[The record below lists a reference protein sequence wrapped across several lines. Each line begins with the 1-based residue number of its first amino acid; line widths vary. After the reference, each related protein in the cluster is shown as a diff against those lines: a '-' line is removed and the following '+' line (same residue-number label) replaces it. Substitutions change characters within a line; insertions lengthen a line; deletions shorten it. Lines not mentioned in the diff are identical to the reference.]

1 MHAGA
6 THRLPASGAKKTKS
20 PPTSHSSGEW
30 SWREWA
36 WTEETQD
43 GRPENLGSRD
53 GTDPCGGRRPT
64 LPSPKARGG
73 FIIPYRNLPR
83 VAPSIIHGCRGRG
96 VLRTWCARAPAKWVL
111 DEQRFTPPNIEARP
125 SASGARRRSYTRG
138 SEVGDRCRP
147 SLKPNQEPNQGR
159 SRSSNTT
166 VHTHSQ
172 ISSPHARCTHHP

>member
-53 GTDPCGGRRPT
+53 GTDPSTPVGAGAQH
-64 LPSPKARGG
+64 S
-73 FIIPYRNLPR
+73 
-83 VAPSIIHGCRGRG
+83 
-96 VLRTWCARAPAKWVL
+96 
-111 DEQRFTPPNIEARP
+111 FTPKPEVASQYHTVISRARHLPWEPGRAAASKAGAGREKVHPTRNIEARP
-125 SASGARRRSYTRG
+125 SRRAEHGAGATL
-138 SEVGDRCRP
+138 EV
-147 SLKPNQEPNQGR
+147 
-159 SRSSNTT
+159 
-166 VHTHSQ
+166 
-172 ISSPHARCTHHP
+172 AR